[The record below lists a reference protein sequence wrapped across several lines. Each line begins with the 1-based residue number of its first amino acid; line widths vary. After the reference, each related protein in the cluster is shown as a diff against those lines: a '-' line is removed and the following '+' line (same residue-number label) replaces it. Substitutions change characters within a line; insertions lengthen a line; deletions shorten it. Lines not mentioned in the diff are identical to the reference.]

1 MGVAEIDS
9 LLDEVEE
16 KGRLP
21 LSRIDEV
28 ARKLGLG
35 EEEVERLY
43 EELDA
48 RGMEVWDDSGRPDAG
63 VAYANGVLAAPTTN
77 ALQLFLNEIRHY
89 PLLTASQERELARR
103 VERGDERAR
112 ERLINSNLALV
123 VSIAKRYRGH
133 GLSLLDLIQEGVIG
147 LIRAV
152 EKFDWRRGHKF
163 STYATWWIRHA
174 VQRAVANKARTIR
187 IPVSALEREQRIT
200 RAEGRL
206 AAKLGHVPSE
216 AEIARAAKLSV
227 AQVRQVRAAPRAVA
241 SLDQPLSSED
251 ETMLAAR
258 IPAETLEPAE
268 EVHVSLREQALR
280 GALREAVSHLPD
292 RERTVVELRYGIG
305 GGEPESLAE
314 IGRRLHLTRERVRQI
329 ERESLERLACERE
342 LQALRPAA

>member
-1 MGVAEIDS
+1 MGVTEIDA
-9 LLDEVEE
+9 LLDEVEA

-28 ARKLGLG
+28 ARKLGLA
-35 EEEVERLY
+35 EEEVEGLY

-48 RGMEVWDDSGRPDAG
+48 RGVEVWDDSGRLEAG
-63 VAYANGVLAAPTTN
+63 VAYANGALAAATTD
-77 ALQLFLNEIRHY
+77 ALQLFLNEIRRY
-89 PLLTASQERELARR
+89 PMLTASQEAELARR
-103 VERGDERAR
+103 VERGDDQAR

-147 LIRAV
+147 LMRAV

-174 VQRAVANKARTIR
+174 VRRAVANKARAIR
-187 IPVSALEREQRIT
+187 IPVNVLEREQRIT
-200 RAEGRL
+200 RAERGL
-206 AAKLGHVPSE
+206 AAKLGRMPTE
-216 AEIARAAKLSV
+216 AELARTVKLPV
-227 AQVRQVRAAPRAVA
+227 AQVRQVRSAPRAVA

-251 ETMLAAR
+251 ETALGALV
-258 IPAETLEPAE
+258 PAETVEPAE
-268 EVHVSLREQALR
+268 EVHISLREQALR
-280 GALREAVSHLPD
+280 RALREAVSHLPD

-329 ERESLERLACERE
+329 ERESLERLARERE